1 MNDNDELQ
9 HFQTCIGKEVIGAF
23 LISQRNSTIQ
33 DKSDLEVN
41 DRRDV
46 LQGYAFQME
55 IIVRARQAGHVV
67 AEVPIVFVD
76 RLYGLSKLGGAEI
89 AMFVKGL
96 LWLFFTT

>member
-1 MNDNDELQ
+1 
-9 HFQTCIGKEVIGAF
+9 
-23 LISQRNSTIQ
+23 
-33 DKSDLEVN
+33 
-41 DRRDV
+41 
-46 LQGYAFQME
+46 ME
-55 IIVRARQAGHVV
+55 IIVRARQAGHAV